1 MKKYLLTITLTIIS
15 ILVTGYSAPKKEID
29 NNTKLSRNIFSSKIK
44 DNYII
49 YNSKTIGK
57 NVIRL
62 YPEPDMN
69 YFKNWEENFS
79 KAIDYIKSNILVE
92 FNIDSEEFQSY
103 VKQFMFIDTGT
114 EIDSQV
120 IEFVKFMDYY
130 ENIEK
135 NNKILNYY
143 SADELNVKIADEEF
157 LELLPIPANA
167 QKTREPKPGDDIS
180 NVIVEAAASNGYNP
194 SDAVKYAKD
203 WWYKTN
209 NDDYPYYTEYYG
221 LDSSTNAMN
230 DLEHSPMS
238 GRYQSATKRT
248 YSDCTNFVSQC
259 LKAGGMIEKKSGL
272 LLPYT
277 KSENWYYSDSK
288 PSYTWGAALNFY
300 NHWSERAGVTPV
312 SSNLQAGDV
321 VSIDMTGD
329 GDPDHTAIITKVKST
344 GSDYDERLLL
354 TQHTYDRCETR
365 WDSSAKKEVEY
376 TLQYLYDKGYTIY
389 GYEMDKATNN

>member
-1 MKKYLLTITLTIIS
+1 M
-15 ILVTGYSAPKKEID
+15 VTGYSAPKKEID

-44 DNYII
+44 DDYII

-167 QKTREPKPGDDIS
+167 QKTRESKPGDDIS

-259 LKAGGMIEKKSGL
+259 LKAGGMIEK
-272 LLPYT
+272 
-277 KSENWYYSDSK
+277 
-288 PSYTWGAALNFY
+288 
-300 NHWSERAGVTPV
+300 
-312 SSNLQAGDV
+312 NLDFFCLIQNLKLV
-321 VSIDMTGD
+321 
-329 GDPDHTAIITKVKST
+329 
-344 GSDYDERLLL
+344 L
-354 TQHTYDRCETR
+354 
-365 WDSSAKKEVEY
+365 
-376 TLQYLYDKGYTIY
+376 
-389 GYEMDKATNN
+389 